1 MSHFLTQDHGSHSLV
16 EWEAINREEGE
27 RAAADLRAVAPPGS
41 NLSVV
46 VRTDAPN
53 GFDRTRVHAS
63 ARLPLFELQS
73 LIMALPLPGVDY
85 ELNSPLLP
93 QG

>member
-1 MSHFLTQDHGSHSLV
+1 MSHYLTQDHGSHSLV

-27 RAAADLRAVAPPGS
+27 RAAADLRVAAPAGS
-41 NLSVV
+41 NLNVV

-53 GFDRTRVHAS
+53 GADRTRVHVS
-63 ARLPLFELQS
+63 ARIRLFELQS

-85 ELNSPLLP
+85 ELGV
-93 QG
+93 QTAE